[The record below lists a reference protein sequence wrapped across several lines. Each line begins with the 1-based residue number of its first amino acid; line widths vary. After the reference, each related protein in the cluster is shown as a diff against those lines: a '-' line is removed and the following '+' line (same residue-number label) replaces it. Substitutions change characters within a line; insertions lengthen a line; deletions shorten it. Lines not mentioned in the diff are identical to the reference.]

1 MALMSAEND
10 TILHDDGIYKFNMP
24 QRIPSYLMALT
35 VGDVRFHKYDQR
47 SGVYAEPI
55 TLEKAAYEFAD
66 MPKMISAAEELYG
79 PYAWGRYD
87 VIVLPPSFPFGGM
100 ENPRL
105 TFATPTI
112 IAGDRSLVSLI
123 AHELAH
129 SWSGNLV
136 TNATWND
143 FWLNEG
149 FTVYFEARIMEKLYG
164 KDYAD
169 MLTVLSKGELDSTI
183 KELGA
188 NSPDTHLYLNLK
200 DRDPDDGMNDIAYEK
215 GRFFLTTIEQAI
227 GREKW
232 DKFLNNYFKANA
244 FKSITTADFIEYLNE
259 EIINGNTELAKK
271 IDAQAWIYGPG
282 LPPNCVQITSIELDS
297 AAKEALDFS
306 NGTTAK
312 NIITTDWTTH
322 HWLYFIRKLPE
333 KLSNEQLKDLDKTF
347 HLTESGNNEILCE
360 WLQICIV
367 NNYTDADKAV
377 EEFLTHVG
385 RRKFVKPLFTA
396 LITTPQGKAK
406 AKQIYKSARPGYHT
420 VTTATIDE
428 MLK

>member
-1 MALMSAEND
+1 
-10 TILHDDGIYKFNMP
+10 
-24 QRIPSYLMALT
+24 
-35 VGDVRFHKYDQR
+35 
-47 SGVYAEPI
+47 
-55 TLEKAAYEFAD
+55 
-66 MPKMISAAEELYG
+66 
-79 PYAWGRYD
+79 
-87 VIVLPPSFPFGGM
+87 M

-282 LPPNCVQITSIELDS
+282 LPPNCVQITSSELDS

-312 NIITTDWTTH
+312 NIITTDRTTH
-322 HWLYFIRKLPE
+322 HWLY
-333 KLSNEQLKDLDKTF
+333 
-347 HLTESGNNEILCE
+347 
-360 WLQICIV
+360 
-367 NNYTDADKAV
+367 Y
-377 EEFLTHVG
+377 
-385 RRKFVKPLFTA
+385 
-396 LITTPQGKAK
+396 
-406 AKQIYKSARPGYHT
+406 
-420 VTTATIDE
+420 
-428 MLK
+428 